1 MLENPFILEPF
12 KSKAYFCDREKE
24 TEEII
29 RNITNGRNTT
39 LISPRRLGKT
49 GLIFRVF
56 DEMKERKLP
65 YETIYCDISDTL
77 SIEAFI
83 KVISEAVVGRLG
95 KQQKITAFFKTLKSV
110 RPLLGIDPLTGSPQV
125 SFTFADDNQKQS
137 TLKEVLGYLE
147 SYPQMVV
154 LAIDEFQQIR
164 EYGDVN
170 MEAIL
175 RKHIQ
180 HLHNVRFIFCGS
192 KKHTMTDMFTNA
204 KKPFYESTAFLYLSK
219 LPIQVYS
226 AFIKEKFAL
235 AGKTIDDD
243 SIGFIIEWTKDHT
256 YYTQRL
262 CNEVFSLSG
271 EAIGRKDIV
280 TAIQTILDSERDRFQ
295 EIRRL
300 VTRSQW
306 KMLAA
311 IAMEDSVS
319 QITSAAF
326 LSKYKISSGP
336 TALRNI
342 KALID
347 KELVLATTTETEP
360 GTQSIMS
367 SCPVFLRITFNISGH
382 DL

>member
-1 MLENPFILEPF
+1 MLENPFILEPYQ
-12 KSKAYFCDREKE
+12 SKAYFCDREKE
-24 TEEII
+24 TEEVI

-56 DEMKERKLP
+56 DEMMARKLP
-65 YETIYCDISDTL
+65 YETLYCDISDTL
-77 SIEAFI
+77 SLEEFI
-83 KVISEAVVGRLG
+83 KVISDAVVSKLE

-125 SFTFADDNQKQS
+125 SFTFADDSQKQS
-137 TLKEVLGYLE
+137 TLKEVMDYLE
-147 SYPQMVV
+147 RYPQKVV

-164 EYGDVN
+164 EYNDVN
-170 MEAIL
+170 MEAVL

-180 HLHNVRFIFCGS
+180 HLHNVRFIYCGS

-204 KKPFYESTAFLYLSK
+204 KKPFYESTSFSYLSK
-219 LPIQVYS
+219 LPVPVYS
-226 AFIKEKFAL
+226 AFIKEKFES

-243 SIGFIIEWTKDHT
+243 SISFIIEWTKDHT

-271 EAIGRKDIV
+271 NVIFRNDIV
-280 TAIQTILDSERDRFQ
+280 TAIQSILDSERDRFQ

-306 KMLAA
+306 KMLEALA
-311 IAMEDSVS
+311 KEGSVS
-319 QITSAAF
+319 QITSSAF

-342 KALID
+342 KALMD
-347 KELVLATTTETEP
+347 KELVLVTTTDD
-360 GTQSIMS
+360 GTSYS
-367 SCPVFLRITFNISGH
+367 VYNVFLSRYLEMNR
-382 DL
+382 

>member
-1 MLENPFILEPF
+1 MLENPFILEPYQ
-12 KSKAYFCDREKE
+12 SKAYFCDREKE

-56 DEMKERKLP
+56 DEMMARKLP

-77 SIEAFI
+77 SLEEFI
-83 KVISEAVVGRLG
+83 KVISDAVVSKLE

-125 SFTFADDNQKQS
+125 SFTFADDSQKQS
-137 TLKEVLGYLE
+137 TLKEVMDYLE
-147 SYPQMVV
+147 RYPQKVV

-164 EYGDVN
+164 EYNDVN
-170 MEAIL
+170 MEAVL

-180 HLHNVRFIFCGS
+180 HLHNVRFIYCGS

-204 KKPFYESTAFLYLSK
+204 KKPFYESTSFSYLSK
-219 LPIQVYS
+219 LPVPVYS
-226 AFIKEKFAL
+226 AFIKEKFES

-243 SIGFIIEWTKDHT
+243 SIRFIIEWTKDHT

-271 EAIGRKDIV
+271 NDIVRNDIV
-280 TAIQTILDSERDRFQ
+280 TAIQSILDSERDRFQ

-306 KMLAA
+306 KMMEALAK
-311 IAMEDSVS
+311 EGSVS
-319 QITSAAF
+319 QITSSAF

-342 KALID
+342 KALMD
-347 KELVLATTTETEP
+347 KELVLVMTTDD
-360 GTQSIMS
+360 GTSYS
-367 SCPVFLRITFNISGH
+367 VYNVFLSRYLEMNR
-382 DL
+382 

>member
-1 MLENPFILEPF
+1 MLENPFILEPYQ
-12 KSKAYFCDREKE
+12 SKAYFCDREKE

-56 DEMKERKLP
+56 DEMMARKLP

-77 SIEAFI
+77 SLEEFI
-83 KVISEAVVGRLG
+83 KVISDAVVSKLE

-125 SFTFADDNQKQS
+125 SFTFADDSQKQS
-137 TLKEVLGYLE
+137 TLKEVMDYLE
-147 SYPQMVV
+147 RYPQKVV

-164 EYGDVN
+164 EYNDVN
-170 MEAIL
+170 MEAVL

-180 HLHNVRFIFCGS
+180 HLHNVRFIYCGS

-204 KKPFYESTAFLYLSK
+204 KKPFYESTSFSYLSK
-219 LPIQVYS
+219 LPVPVYS
-226 AFIKEKFAL
+226 AFIKEKFES

-243 SIGFIIEWTKDHT
+243 SIRFIIEWTKDYT

-271 EAIGRKDIV
+271 NVIVRNDIV
-280 TAIQTILDSERDRFQ
+280 TAIQSILDSERDRFQ

-306 KMLAA
+306 KMLEALA
-311 IAMEDSVS
+311 KEGSVS
-319 QITSAAF
+319 QITSSAF

-342 KALID
+342 KALMD
-347 KELVLATTTETEP
+347 KELVLVKTTDD
-360 GTQSIMS
+360 GTSYS
-367 SCPVFLRITFNISGH
+367 VYNVFLSRYLEMNR
-382 DL
+382 

>member
-1 MLENPFILEPF
+1 MLENPFILEPYQ
-12 KSKAYFCDREKE
+12 SKAYFCDREKE

-56 DEMKERKLP
+56 DEMMARKLP

-77 SIEAFI
+77 SLEEFI
-83 KVISEAVVGRLG
+83 KVISDAVVSKLE

-125 SFTFADDNQKQS
+125 SFTFADDSQKQS
-137 TLKEVLGYLE
+137 TLKEVMDYLE
-147 SYPQMVV
+147 RYPQKVV

-164 EYGDVN
+164 EYNDVN
-170 MEAIL
+170 MEAVL

-180 HLHNVRFIFCGS
+180 HLHNVRFIYCGS

-204 KKPFYESTAFLYLSK
+204 KKPFYESTSFSYLSK
-219 LPIQVYS
+219 LPVPVYS
-226 AFIKEKFAL
+226 AFIKEKFES

-243 SIGFIIEWTKDHT
+243 SIRFIIEWTKDHT

-271 EAIGRKDIV
+271 KVIVRNDIV
-280 TAIQTILDSERDRFQ
+280 TAIQSILDSERDRFQ

-306 KMLAA
+306 KMLEALA
-311 IAMEDSVS
+311 KEGSVS
-319 QITSAAF
+319 QITSSAF
-326 LSKYKISSGP
+326 LSKYKIASGP

-342 KALID
+342 KALMD
-347 KELVLATTTETEP
+347 KELVLVTTTDD
-360 GTQSIMS
+360 GTSYS
-367 SCPVFLRITFNISGH
+367 VYNVFLSRYLEMNR
-382 DL
+382 

>member
-1 MLENPFILEPF
+1 MLENPFILEPYQ
-12 KSKAYFCDREKE
+12 SKAYFCDREKE

-56 DEMKERKLP
+56 DEMMARKLP

-77 SIEAFI
+77 SLEEFI
-83 KVISEAVVGRLG
+83 KVISDAVVSKLE

-125 SFTFADDNQKQS
+125 SFTFADDSQKQS
-137 TLKEVLGYLE
+137 TLKEVMDYLE
-147 SYPQMVV
+147 RYPQKVV

-164 EYGDVN
+164 EYNDVN
-170 MEAIL
+170 MEAVL

-180 HLHNVRFIFCGS
+180 HLHNVSFIYCGS

-204 KKPFYESTAFLYLSK
+204 KKPFYESTSFSYLSK
-219 LPIQVYS
+219 LHVPVYS
-226 AFIKEKFAL
+226 AFIKEKFES

-243 SIGFIIEWTKDHT
+243 SIRFIIEWTKDHT

-271 EAIGRKDIV
+271 NVIVRNDIV
-280 TAIQTILDSERDRFQ
+280 TAIQSILDSERDRFQ

-306 KMLAA
+306 KMLEALA
-311 IAMEDSVS
+311 KEGSVS
-319 QITSAAF
+319 QITSSAF

-342 KALID
+342 KALMD
-347 KELVLATTTETEP
+347 KELVLVTTTDD
-360 GTQSIMS
+360 GTSYS
-367 SCPVFLRITFNISGH
+367 VYNVFLSRYLEMNR
-382 DL
+382 

>member
-1 MLENPFILEPF
+1 MIENPFILEPYR
-12 KSKAYFCDREKE
+12 SKAYFCDREKE

-56 DEMKERKLP
+56 DEMKVRKLP
-65 YETIYCDISDTL
+65 FETIYVDISDTL
-77 SIEAFI
+77 SLEEFI
-83 KVISEAVVGRLG
+83 KSISDAVVNKLG
-95 KQQKITAFFKTLKSV
+95 KQQKITAFFKALKSV
-110 RPLLGIDPLTGSPQV
+110 RPLLGIDPLNGSPQV

-147 SYPQMVV
+147 TYPQKVV

-164 EYGDVN
+164 EYNDVN

-180 HLHNVRFIFCGS
+180 HLHNVRFIYCGS

-204 KKPFYESTAFLYLSK
+204 KKPFYESTSFSYLSK
-219 LPIQVYS
+219 LSVPVYS
-226 AFIKEKFAL
+226 AFIKEKFAS

-243 SIGFIIEWTKDHT
+243 SIGYIIEWTKDHT

-271 EAIGRKDIV
+271 DVIVRNDIV
-280 TAIQTILDSERDRFQ
+280 SAIQSILDSERDRFQ

-300 VTRSQW
+300 VTRAQW
-306 KMLAA
+306 KMLEALA
-311 IAMEDSVS
+311 REGSVS

-342 KALID
+342 KALMD
-347 KELVLATTTETEP
+347 KELVLATTTEE
-360 GTQSIMS
+360 GTSYS
-367 SCPVFLRITFNISGH
+367 VYNVFLSRYLEM
-382 DL
+382 DR

>member
-65 YETIYCDISDTL
+65 YETIYCDISHTL

-164 EYGDVN
+164 EYRDVN

-347 KELVLATTTETEP
+347 KELVLATTTEN
-360 GTQSIMS
+360 GTGYSVYN
-367 SCPVFLRITFNISGH
+367 VFLSRSL
-382 DL
+382 DRKSVV

>member
-56 DEMKERKLP
+56 DEMKKRKLP

-219 LPIQVYS
+219 LPIPVYS

-347 KELVLATTTETEP
+347 KELVLATTTEN
-360 GTQSIMS
+360 GTGYSVYN
-367 SCPVFLRITFNISGH
+367 VFLSRFLANNIQH
-382 DL
+382 LRP

>member
-1 MLENPFILEPF
+1 MLENPFILEPYQ
-12 KSKAYFCDREKE
+12 SKAYFCDREKE

-56 DEMKERKLP
+56 DEMMARKLP

-77 SIEAFI
+77 SLEEFI
-83 KVISEAVVGRLG
+83 KVISDAVVSKLE

-125 SFTFADDNQKQS
+125 SFTFADDSQKQS
-137 TLKEVLGYLE
+137 TLKEVMDYLE
-147 SYPQMVV
+147 RYPQKVV

-164 EYGDVN
+164 EYNDVN
-170 MEAIL
+170 MEAVL

-180 HLHNVRFIFCGS
+180 HLHNVRFIYCGS

-204 KKPFYESTAFLYLSK
+204 KKPFYESTSFSYLSK
-219 LPIQVYS
+219 LPVPVYS
-226 AFIKEKFAL
+226 AFIKEKFES

-243 SIGFIIEWTKDHT
+243 SIRFIIEWTKDHT

-271 EAIGRKDIV
+271 NDIVRNDIV
-280 TAIQTILDSERDRFQ
+280 TAIQSILDSERDRFQ

-306 KMLAA
+306 KMLEA
-311 IAMEDSVS
+311 IAREGSVS

-342 KALID
+342 KALMD
-347 KELVLATTTETEP
+347 KELVLATTTDE
-360 GTQSIMS
+360 GTSYS
-367 SCPVFLRITFNISGH
+367 VYNVFLSRYLEI
-382 DL
+382 

>member
-235 AGKTIDDD
+235 TGKTIDDD

-347 KELVLATTTETEP
+347 KELVLATTTEN
-360 GTQSIMS
+360 GTGYSVYN
-367 SCPVFLRITFNISGH
+367 VFLSRFLANNIQH
-382 DL
+382 LRP